1 MGDLVEPVLGD
12 AVEYREQAP
21 VVDGDRLVAHF
32 RVPWDLGPGRDVYNH
47 DALKQ
52 KKRLGIPG
60 EHGVPILFLGETT
73 RAHVAD
79 PFHLRRAPPCSC
91 FAALLVVQ
99 MLVQKVVTIAVGTR

>member
-1 MGDLVEPVLGD
+1 MALLTMLKRSQARAGPEPRGHVGDLVEPVLGD

-60 EHGVPILFLGETT
+60 GHGLPISLSGDT
-73 RAHVAD
+73 R
-79 PFHLRRAPPCSC
+79 
-91 FAALLVVQ
+91 
-99 MLVQKVVTIAVGTR
+99 VTWQIRSI